1 MLAKDATMK
10 PVSEKHKKAILVV
23 DDDESARSL
32 MRAILGK
39 RGYKVDEAPG
49 GLECLEKLN
58 LLTQDLILLDIYMPD
73 MSGIEVVNELKQHD
87 KMKDIP
93 VIYVT
98 ANVNDDVLVT
108 AFRSGCTDYVTKPIS
123 EAELL
128 ARIECAL
135 REKQYERDRIQKERV
150 EAIAFLFTPTHPAIQ

>member
-1 MLAKDATMK
+1 MLKMK
-10 PVSEKHKKAILVV
+10 SISDRYKKTILVV
-23 DDDESARSL
+23 DDEQPARHL
-32 MRAILGK
+32 MRAILEK

-58 LLTQDLILLDIYMPD
+58 LISPDLILLDIYMPD
-73 MSGIEVVNELKQHD
+73 MSGIEVVNELKQND

-108 AFRSGCTDYVTKPIS
+108 AFRSGCSDYVTKPIS
-123 EAELL
+123 EVELL

-135 REKQYERDRIQKERV
+135 KEKQYERDRIQKERV